1 MMFPTRL
8 FWQIYSGILLVIVA
22 TGIIIGVVAAPG
34 AGSGVSASSFWIRIT
49 IGAAITTIVGWFVAG
64 RLARRLGSSLSEMQ
78 KGVGQFTAG
87 NFDHRVNIDSIE
99 ELGNLSYSLNVMAL
113 RLEEQRWELLQERN
127 ELEITLSGMADGILA
142 IDLEGRL
149 VNLNPAAAALFD
161 LDMKRARGKTIV
173 EIVRNTALQEFAH
186 ATLEAHQPID
196 TEMVIARDGERHFH
210 LLGSPI
216 RDMQGQTAAAVLV
229 IHDITTLRRL
239 ETMRRDFV
247 ANVSH
252 ELKTPITS
260 IKGYVETVLDTP
272 DISTEDSR
280 RFLET
285 VRRQA
290 ERLNAIIDD
299 LLSLSRIEQGVE
311 RAEISFAD
319 TNISA
324 VLKAAVHSCEPA
336 AKTKQIT
343 LSFDNPHDI
352 QVRANSAL
360 LEQAVVNLVDNA
372 IKYSSEGAKV
382 EVAASAN
389 LAEIVIQVKDN
400 GPGIPKEHLPRIFER
415 FYRVDKSR
423 SRDAGG
429 TGLGLA
435 IVKHIVVA
443 HHGSVSVES
452 EPGKGTVFAIRI
464 PR

>member
-1 MMFPTRL
+1 MFPTRL
-8 FWQIYSGILLVIVA
+8 FWQICSGILLVIVA
-22 TGIIIGVVAAPG
+22 TGIIIGLVASPG
-34 AGSGVSASSFWIRIT
+34 AGSGVSAGSFWIRIG
-49 IGAAITTIVGWFVAG
+49 IGTAIAMTVGGIVAG
-64 RLARRLGSSLSEMQ
+64 RLARRLGSSLSEMV

-113 RLEEQRWELLQERN
+113 RLEEQRWALLQERN

-142 IDLEGRL
+142 IDHEGRL

-173 EIVRNTALQEFAH
+173 EIVRNTALQEFAQ
-186 ATLEAHQPID
+186 ATLEAHQPVD
-196 TEMVIARDGERHFH
+196 TEMIIARDGERHYH

-272 DISTEDSR
+272 DISPEDSR

-311 RAEISFAD
+311 RAEISFSD
-319 TNISA
+319 TNISM
-324 VLKAAVHSCEPA
+324 VLKAALHSCEPA
-336 AKTKQIT
+336 AKAKQIT
-343 LSFDNPHDI
+343 LSFDNHQEI
-352 QVRANSAL
+352 QVRANGAL

-372 IKYSSEGAKV
+372 IKYSPEGSKV
-382 EVAASAN
+382 EVGAVAD

-452 EPGKGTVFAIRI
+452 EAGKGTVFSIRV